1 MDTQLSRDQNET
13 YCSTSNGAIVTANS
27 KHRNRIVFHLGFA
40 PVALLA
46 FIGTFIYECVV
57 IPTAGKLIFWVATTG
72 ISLIIL
78 KNSGRIIFR
87 ALKHEKDSGA
97 SHSMNMDTKKKLVAY
112 YVGFLLL
119 VAITIATGCYLN
131 TNYLDQDKSESNLS
145 HFEQIFRLS
154 IDD

>member
-1 MDTQLSRDQNET
+1 
-13 YCSTSNGAIVTANS
+13 
-27 KHRNRIVFHLGFA
+27 
-40 PVALLA
+40 
-46 FIGTFIYECVV
+46 
-57 IPTAGKLIFWVATTG
+57 
-72 ISLIIL
+72 
-78 KNSGRIIFR
+78 
-87 ALKHEKDSGA
+87 
-97 SHSMNMDTKKKLVAY
+97 MDTKKKLVAY